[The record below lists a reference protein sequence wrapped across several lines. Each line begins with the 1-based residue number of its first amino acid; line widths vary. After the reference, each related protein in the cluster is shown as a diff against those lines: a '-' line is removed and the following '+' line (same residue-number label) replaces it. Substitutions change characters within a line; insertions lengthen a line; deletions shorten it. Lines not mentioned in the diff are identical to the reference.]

1 MNLSPQEITAEIF
14 TLQEEDRRQVFDFI
28 EFLKTKSA
36 RQQAKRLL
44 SVTEEMQQTEGEKL
58 LAVLQKTG
66 FLGSLHDTPDLSV
79 NYKEQ
84 LDWSDKI

>member
-1 MNLSPQEITAEIF
+1 MIGCGMS
-14 TLQEEDRRQVFDFI
+14 
-28 EFLKTKSA
+28 
-36 RQQAKRLL
+36 
-44 SVTEEMQQTEGEKL
+44 GEKL

-66 FLGSLHDTPDLSV
+66 FLGSLHDTLDLSV

>member
-58 LAVLQKTG
+58 LAVLQKNRI
-66 FLGSLHDTPDLSV
+66 FR
-79 NYKEQ
+79 
-84 LDWSDKI
+84 